1 MKLMEKVEESTA
13 FLKDKVGNF
22 KPEVGIILGTGLSPL
37 ADEIKKEYSIS
48 YRDIPHFP
56 VSTVE
61 GHKGNL
67 IFGSLSGKDVVA
79 MQGRVHYYEGYS
91 MQDVTYPVR
100 VMKVLGVDTLIV
112 SNASGGLNKDFEKG
126 DIMLITDHINLMGD
140 NPLRGPND
148 ERFGPR
154 FPEMMEPYSYRLIKI
169 ARDVALECGIFVREG
184 VYVALSGPNLET
196 RAEYRFLSLIGG
208 DVVGQSTVPEVIV
221 ANHMGMEVFG
231 VSLVTNVSSWGHI
244 SPTTLEEIIEV
255 GKVKSREIGKIVKGV
270 IERL

>member
-1 MKLMEKVEESTA
+1 MGLMEKVEESIA
-13 FLKDKVGNF
+13 FLKDKIGDFVP
-22 KPEVGIILGTGLSPL
+22 KIGIILGTGLSPL
-37 ADEIKKEYSIS
+37 ADDIESDIVVPYG
-48 YRDIPHFP
+48 DIPHFP

-67 IFGSLSGKDVVA
+67 MFGSLSGKDVVA

-100 VMKVLGVDTLIV
+100 VMKILGVDALIV

-196 RAEYRFLSLIGG
+196 RAEYRFLSLIGA
-208 DVVGQSTVPEVIV
+208 DAVGQSTVPEVIV
-221 ANHMGMEVFG
+221 ANHMGMEVLG
-231 VSLVTNVSSWGHI
+231 ISLVTNVSSWGHI
-244 SPTTLEEIIEV
+244 SPTTLDEIIEV
-255 GKVKSREIGKIVKGV
+255 GKVKSKEIGRIVRGV
-270 IERL
+270 VERL

>member
-1 MKLMEKVEESTA
+1 MELMEKVSESVG
-13 FLKDKVGNF
+13 FLKGKIGDFVPK
-22 KPEVGIILGTGLSPL
+22 VGIILGTGLSPL
-37 ADEIKKEYSIS
+37 ANDIEADAVIPYVE
-48 YRDIPHFP
+48 IPHFP
-56 VSTVE
+56 ISTVE

-67 IFGSLSGKDVVA
+67 IFGRLSGKDVVA

-100 VMKVLGVDTLIV
+100 VMKILGVDTLIV
-112 SNASGGLNKDFEKG
+112 SNASGGLNKDFKKG

-154 FPEMMEPYSYRLIKI
+154 FPEMMEPYSYDLIGL
-169 ARDVALECGIFVREG
+169 ARDVALENKIFIREG

-196 RAEYRFLSLIGG
+196 RAEYRFLSLIGA
-208 DVVGQSTVPEVIV
+208 DAVGQSTVPEVIV
-221 ANHMGMEVFG
+221 ANHMGMRVLG
-231 VSLVTNVSSWGHI
+231 ISLVTNVSSWGHI

-255 GKVKSREIGKIVKGV
+255 GKVKSKEIGKIVKGI
-270 IERL
+270 IEKL